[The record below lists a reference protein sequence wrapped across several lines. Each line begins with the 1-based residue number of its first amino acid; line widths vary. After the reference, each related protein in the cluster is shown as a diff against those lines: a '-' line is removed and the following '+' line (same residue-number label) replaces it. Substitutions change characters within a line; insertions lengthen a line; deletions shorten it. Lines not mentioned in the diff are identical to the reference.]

1 MLYIGWNDVLL
12 SFLRGIYEMF
22 LANGFGALI
31 TERRLFLV
39 AALACLALLGFGYY
53 LQFMRGLDP
62 CPLCI
67 LQRGAYLGVGLVC
80 LIAFLHGSGARLYSG
95 LALVCALTGAAIAG
109 RQVWLQQL
117 PPERAPECGPGLDFI
132 LHAFPLFDALRLI
145 FTGSGECAQTVWT
158 FLSLSIAEWSLFWFA
173 ALSALFIYQTCSG
186 RPRHSRASGNPV

>member
-1 MLYIGWNDVLL
+1 MARTLW
-12 SFLRGIYEMF
+12 
-22 LANGFGALI
+22 LI

-53 LQFMRGLDP
+53 LQFVQGLEP

-80 LIAFLHGSGARLYSG
+80 LVACLHGSAVRLYSG

-117 PPERAPECGPGLDFI
+117 PPERLPECGPGLDFI
-132 LHAFPLFDALRLI
+132 LQAWPLFEALRLI
-145 FTGSGECAQTVWT
+145 FTGSGECAETVWT

-173 ALSALFIYQTCSG
+173 ALSALFVYQIFSA
-186 RPRHSRASGNPV
+186 PLRHSRASGSTP